1 MKKNI
6 TNLILTITLS
16 TSFTYAQKI
25 SLKKENLSPHLVQ
38 VSFDGQ
44 QGKNAVRIV
53 KSPEIIK
60 VDEPTY
66 VKIKNFN
73 FGEGT
78 VELEVMGKLLPNA
91 PDSARAFIG
100 LAFHINSDDSKFE
113 GIYLRPTNAV
123 AENQIRRNRS
133 VQYFSYPDFKLN
145 HSRKINPGEFETYA
159 DIAPNEWIKMKVV
172 VRGDST
178 KLYINGSQN
187 PNFIVNKMKMGANQ
201 TGSLGLWVDIG
212 TEGYFRNVTVRKNKQ
227 AAISR

>member
-66 VKIKNFN
+66 VNQ
-73 FGEGT
+73 
-78 VELEVMGKLLPNA
+78 EL
-91 PDSARAFIG
+91 
-100 LAFHINSDDSKFE
+100 
-113 GIYLRPTNAV
+113 
-123 AENQIRRNRS
+123 
-133 VQYFSYPDFKLN
+133 
-145 HSRKINPGEFETYA
+145 
-159 DIAPNEWIKMKVV
+159 
-172 VRGDST
+172 
-178 KLYINGSQN
+178 
-187 PNFIVNKMKMGANQ
+187 
-201 TGSLGLWVDIG
+201 
-212 TEGYFRNVTVRKNKQ
+212 
-227 AAISR
+227 

>member
-6 TNLILTITLS
+6 TNLILMMTLS
-16 TSFTYAQKI
+16 GSFAYAQKI
-25 SLKKENLSPHLVQ
+25 SLIKESLSPHLVQ

-44 QGKNAVRIV
+44 QGKNAVRV
-53 KSPEIIK
+53 LKSPEVIK

-66 VKIKNFN
+66 VKINDLD
-73 FGEGT
+73 FGDGSI
-78 VELEVMGKLLPNA
+78 ELEVMGRLLPNA

-133 VQYFSYPDFKLN
+133 VQYFSYPDFKFN
-145 HSRKINPGEFETYA
+145 HSRKTNPGEFETYA

-172 VRGDST
+172 VRGDNA

-187 PNFIVNKMKMGANQ
+187 PSLIVNKMKMGANQ
-201 TGSLGLWVDIG
+201 TGGLGLWVDIG
-212 TEGYFRNVTVRKNKQ
+212 TEGYFRNLIVRKDK
-227 AAISR
+227 

>member
-6 TNLILTITLS
+6 TNLILMMTLS
-16 TSFTYAQKI
+16 GSFAYAQKI
-25 SLKKENLSPHLVQ
+25 SLVKENLSHHLVQ

-44 QGKNAVRIV
+44 QGKNAVRVV
-53 KSPEIIK
+53 KSPEVIK

-66 VKIKNFN
+66 VKINDLD
-73 FGEGT
+73 FGDGSI
-78 VELEVMGKLLPNA
+78 ELEVMGRLLPNA

-133 VQYFSYPDFKLN
+133 VQYFSYPDFKFN
-145 HSRKINPGEFETYA
+145 HSRKTNPGEFESYA

-172 VRGDST
+172 VKGDNA
-178 KLYINGSQN
+178 KLYINGSQK
-187 PNFIVNKMKMGANQ
+187 PTLIVNKMKMGANQ
-201 TGSLGLWVDIG
+201 RGGLGLWVDIG
-212 TEGYFRNVTVRKNKQ
+212 TEGYFRNLIVRKDK
-227 AAISR
+227 

>member
-1 MKKNI
+1 
-6 TNLILTITLS
+6 
-16 TSFTYAQKI
+16 
-25 SLKKENLSPHLVQ
+25 
-38 VSFDGQ
+38 
-44 QGKNAVRIV
+44 
-53 KSPEIIK
+53 
-60 VDEPTY
+60 
-66 VKIKNFN
+66 
-73 FGEGT
+73 
-78 VELEVMGKLLPNA
+78 MGKLLPNA

-133 VQYFSYPDFKLN
+133 VQYFSYPDFKFN

-172 VRGDST
+172 VRDDSA

-187 PNFIVNKMKMGANQ
+187 PNFIVNKIKMGANQ

>member
-6 TNLILTITLS
+6 TNLILMMTLS
-16 TSFTYAQKI
+16 GSIAYAQKI
-25 SLKKENLSPHLVQ
+25 SLVKESLSPHLVQ

-44 QGKNAVRIV
+44 QGKNAVRVV
-53 KSPEIIK
+53 KSPEVIK

-66 VKIKNFN
+66 VKINDLD
-73 FGEGT
+73 FGDGSI
-78 VELEVMGKLLPNA
+78 ELEVMGRLLPNA

-133 VQYFSYPDFKLN
+133 IQYFSYPDFKFN
-145 HSRKINPGEFETYA
+145 HSRKTNPGEFESYA

-172 VRGDST
+172 VKGDNAR
-178 KLYINGSQN
+178 LYINGSKN
-187 PNFIVNKMKMGANQ
+187 PVMIVNKMKMGANQ
-201 TGSLGLWVDIG
+201 TGGLGLWVDIG
-212 TEGYFRNVTVRKNKQ
+212 TEGYFRNLIVRKDK
-227 AAISR
+227 

>member
-6 TNLILTITLS
+6 ANLILMMSIS
-16 TSFTYAQKI
+16 GSIAYAQKI
-25 SLKKENLSPHLVQ
+25 SLVKENLFPHLVE

-44 QGKNAVRIV
+44 QGKNAVRAV
-53 KSPEIIK
+53 KSPEVIK

-66 VKIKNFN
+66 VKINN
-73 FGEGT
+73 VAFGEGT
-78 VELEVMGKLLPNA
+78 IELEVMGKLLPNA

-133 VQYFSYPDFKLN
+133 VQYFSYPAFKFN
-145 HSRKINPGEFETYA
+145 HSRKTNPGEFETYA

-172 VRGDST
+172 VRGDNA

-187 PNFIVNKMKMGANQ
+187 PSLIVNKMKMGANQ
-201 TGSLGLWVDIG
+201 TGGLGLWVDIG
-212 TEGYFRNVTVRKNKQ
+212 TEGYFRNLIVRKDK
-227 AAISR
+227 